1 MHKTLLLMLC
11 ASLIASPA
19 IADQLTFTIEGKFTD
34 KGPLA
39 HGRFEGSFSYNS
51 ETPDTN
57 PHVRNVGVFQVS
69 DLDIT
74 VYDAQSAVVDELN
87 HENAV
92 GKVVLTVPLSGT
104 NHYRLLAHPNN
115 TVFDGQISIGFDFPE
130 VEKPDVAPQT
140 MPRQFMDGK
149 YILPMPFHQ
158 QAIASATITATDA
171 RVVTN
176 EKVPVVSRLLVGGMT
191 AILVVS
197 STFFQVCRKHI

>member
-1 MHKTLLLMLC
+1 MNKTLLLTIC
-11 ASLIASPA
+11 ASLIAFPA
-19 IADQLTFTIEGKFTD
+19 SADQLTFTIEGTFTD

-39 HGRFEGSFSYNS
+39 HGRFEGTFSYNT

-57 PHVRNVGVFQVS
+57 PHVLNVGVFQVS

-115 TVFDGQISIGFDFPE
+115 TVLDGQISIGFDFPE
-130 VEKPDVAPQT
+130 GAKPDVAPQ
-140 MPRQFMDGK
+140 MVPRQFIDGK
-149 YILPMPFHQ
+149 YISPMPFYQ
-158 QAIASATITATDA
+158 QTIASATITAADA
-171 RVVTN
+171 TVTAN
-176 EKVPVVSRLLVGGMT
+176 EKSSFGGRLFVGGMA
-191 AILVVS
+191 AILVVT
-197 STFFQVCRKHI
+197 STFLRVARKHI